1 METSV
6 PLVEIS
12 VKPEPVEGDKEEGT
26 NNEDSQKPDNLRSE
40 ELWIKPEPLED
51 ESQDSREEETSDN
64 DAGLDDEDMNEELRR
79 SRQPNAPSR
88 KQMKVFLDFLSEH
101 TDLANCLLRGPT
113 GRAKAYQLWEDIAEK
128 LNTISGCT
136 KTTQQWQRVWSDR
149 KYVARKTAAVHFA
162 AVSTGTPPTLQLT
175 QQDKKILTILGEAIP
190 PKPVVSNYPLPA
202 WPRKPEAK
210 PEVVK
215 PKMKAHEFL
224 AESLAQKRN
233 ALKAELE
240 PKPKPKEPEVP
251 EEPAGPPE
259 PKKRYTP
266 WKPRAKKKK
275 DDKNSSRRSESRIC
289 HPPKVV
295 VEVRKT
301 DSPKTPEGKKDPP
314 SAAERIKFEGPEE
327 EPPPTEPSQSG
338 VSRPPENSKEDVQ
351 RPNPPLSPSISD
363 PPSPQAA
370 LPGEGYRGGLRLKA
384 CMDPYTK
391 QFIKLEEERLKNDQK
406 RNSELSVIRVNL
418 QQGTAE
424 LAEIRQTMQE
434 MLAVMKQLLD
444 REV

>member
-1 METSV
+1 MEMSL

-12 VKPEPVEGDKEEGT
+12 VKPEPMEEEGT
-26 NNEDSQKPDNLRSE
+26 SKEDSQKQDNCNLRPE

-51 ESQDSREEETSDN
+51 ESQDSREGETSENETRLEDG
-64 DAGLDDEDMNEELRR
+64 DANEELRR

-136 KTTQQWQRVWSDR
+136 KTTQQWQRVWTDR

-162 AVSTGTPPTLQLT
+162 AAATGTPPSLQLT

-190 PKPVVSNYPLPA
+190 PPPMVTDYQLPA
-202 WPRKPEAK
+202 WPKKADRSEPKAEPKPK
-210 PEVVK
+210 VK
-215 PKMKAHEFL
+215 PQDFI
-224 AESLAQKRN
+224 AESLAQKRD
-233 ALKAELE
+233 AIRAENE
-240 PKPKPKEPEVP
+240 PKPKEPEP

-259 PKKRYTP
+259 PKKKYTP
-266 WKPRAKKKK
+266 WRPRTKKKK
-275 DDKNSSRRSESRIC
+275 EDKKEPHSC
-289 HPPKVV
+289 
-295 VEVRKT
+295 RKT
-301 DSPKTPEGKKDPP
+301 DSPKVVEPRVTDTPKSDGKKDPP
-314 SAAERIKFEGPEE
+314 SVAERIKFETAEDD
-327 EPPPTEPSQSG
+327 PPPTIPSQSG
-338 VSRPPENSKEDVQ
+338 VSRPPENSKEAR
-351 RPNPPLSPSISD
+351 RPDPPSSPSLSD

-370 LPGEGYRGGLRLKA
+370 LPGEGFRGGLRLKA

-391 QFIKLEEERLKNDQK
+391 QFIKLEEERIKNDQK

-434 MLAVMKQLLD
+434 MLAVMKQMLGSNQ
-444 REV
+444 

>member
-1 METSV
+1 MEMSL

-12 VKPEPVEGDKEEGT
+12 VKPEPMEEEGT
-26 NNEDSQKPDNLRSE
+26 SKEDSQKQDNCNLRPE

-51 ESQDSREEETSDN
+51 ESQDSREGETSENETRLEDG
-64 DAGLDDEDMNEELRR
+64 DANEELRR

-136 KTTQQWQRVWSDR
+136 KTTQQWQRVWTDR

-162 AVSTGTPPTLQLT
+162 AAATGTPPSLQLT

-190 PKPVVSNYPLPA
+190 PPP
-202 WPRKPEAK
+202 
-210 PEVVK
+210 
-215 PKMKAHEFL
+215 MKRDAIR
-224 AESLAQKRN
+224 AEN
-233 ALKAELE
+233 E
-240 PKPKPKEPEVP
+240 PKPKEPEP

-259 PKKRYTP
+259 PKKKYTP
-266 WKPRAKKKK
+266 WRPRTKKKK
-275 DDKNSSRRSESRIC
+275 EDKKEPHSC
-289 HPPKVV
+289 
-295 VEVRKT
+295 RKT
-301 DSPKTPEGKKDPP
+301 DSPKVVEPRVTDTPKLSDGKKDPP
-314 SAAERIKFEGPEE
+314 SVAERIKFEAAEDD
-327 EPPPTEPSQSG
+327 PPPTIPSQSG
-338 VSRPPENSKEDVQ
+338 VSRPPENSKEAR
-351 RPNPPLSPSISD
+351 RPDPPSSPSLSD

-370 LPGEGYRGGLRLKA
+370 LPGEGFRGGLRLKA

-391 QFIKLEEERLKNDQK
+391 QFIKLEEERIKNDQK

-434 MLAVMKQLLD
+434 MLAVMKQMLGSNQ
-444 REV
+444 